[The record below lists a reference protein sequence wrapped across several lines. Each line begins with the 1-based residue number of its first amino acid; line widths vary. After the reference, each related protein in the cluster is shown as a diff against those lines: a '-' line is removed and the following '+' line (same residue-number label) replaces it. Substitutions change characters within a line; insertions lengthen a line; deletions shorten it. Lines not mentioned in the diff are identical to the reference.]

1 MSVKIR
7 LRRVGAKK
15 QPAYRIV
22 VADSRAP
29 RDGRFIEIVGAY
41 NPLTDPSTV
50 QVHSERALYWLSK
63 GAQPTDV
70 VKKLFI
76 KQGVWATFTGEV
88 QPEAVVA
95 IAEEA
100 PITVVEAVP
109 EVEVAASVEQPVA
122 EAPVVETPVL
132 EATEEASVAV
142 SEVTEAPAEA
152 VVTAP
157 AIEEEAAE

>member
-1 MSVKIR
+1 M
-7 LRRVGAKK
+7 
-15 QPAYRIV
+15 
-22 VADSRAP
+22 
-29 RDGRFIEIVGAY
+29 
-41 NPLTDPSTV
+41 